1 MRKVVYKV
9 FFLKLLSFFII
20 KQPTFVNSYL
30 LNFLRLNNEQKYKDN
45 FTSVDLLFLNI
56 FLSSNIVVK

>member
-45 FTSVDLLFLNI
+45 FTLVDLLFLNI

>member
-45 FTSVDLLFLNI
+45 FTLVDLLF
-56 FLSSNIVVK
+56 